1 MKKVLIEGW
10 RGICHSFA
18 MVNQYQI
25 LELLKLRQEV
35 VICHA
40 DLPFFFSRWADPGN
54 EPGFPAEM
62 ERAIQQLSVSPPDTF
77 DTVYRIGYPFTRSK
91 APAARAI
98 TFIVTELGLSDVSF
112 AEGDAAVNRF
122 CDGEDL
128 VITPSNWSKKQLIE
142 YGFPTDKVRVIPHG
156 VSSEI
161 FFPLSTDERKKIRQD
176 MEISDDDFVFL
187 NVGALSLNKGVQ
199 ILIEAFRHVRKYYG
213 NARLMLKDS
222 SGLYGTTV
230 SEFVEKHMAIH
241 GVLPSEV
248 TDSIYLAPSNLSLR
262 EMRLLYGCADVY
274 VSPYIA
280 EGFNIP
286 VLEAIAC
293 GTPVI
298 VTGGGATDDF
308 CDSATSLK
316 ITSDLV
322 ANIDC
327 GSSVPGYRLD
337 PHMGSLLEQM
347 GNAIT
352 GAMPSGN
359 SFESARRELVDR
371 FSWTSVAKQL
381 AATF

>member
-1 MKKVLIEGW
+1 
-10 RGICHSFA
+10 

-25 LELLKLRQEV
+25 LELLKFRHEV
-35 VICHA
+35 AICHA

-62 ERAIQQLSVSPPDTF
+62 ERAIMQLPVSQSDAF

-91 APAARAI
+91 ASAARAI

-122 CDGEDL
+122 CEGDDL
-128 VITPSNWSKKQLIE
+128 VITPSNWSRKQLIE
-142 YGFPTDKVRVIPHG
+142 YGFPPEKVRVIPHG

-161 FFPLSTDERKKIRQD
+161 YFPLSKDERKKIRKD
-176 MEISDDDFVFL
+176 MEISDEDFVFL

-199 ILIEAFRHVRKYYG
+199 ILIEAFRHVRQYYG

-230 SEFVEKHMAIH
+230 SEFVQNHMAIH
-241 GVLPSEV
+241 GALPSEV

-293 GTPVI
+293 GTPAI

-316 ITSDLV
+316 INSDLV

-337 PHMGSLLEQM
+337 PHLGSLLEQM

-352 GAMPSGN
+352 GTLPSGN
-359 SFESARRELVDR
+359 SFESARRKLVDR

-381 AATF
+381 TATF